1 MKTILFINDNKNIR
15 QEATD
20 ILLEEGYASLFAD
33 SCREGADVLN
43 KHIDDVVMVIL
54 DINLLVEHGIEIYDE
69 IKAINPNLPVVTTST
84 AGHYRPRLGSDK
96 KLVRYARGDVDYD
109 WTTDDGKRIMDDG
122 T

>member
-15 QEATD
+15 REATD
-20 ILLEEGYASLFAD
+20 ILLEDGYASIFAD
-33 SCREGADVLN
+33 NCSQGAQMLN
-43 KHIDDVVMVIL
+43 EHIDGVVMVIL

-96 KLVRYARGDVDYD
+96 KLVKYSEGDVNFDQ
-109 WTTDDGKRIMDDG
+109 
-122 T
+122 

>member
-20 ILLEEGYASLFAD
+20 VLLEDGYASIFAD
-33 SCREGADVLN
+33 SCKQGAQMLN
-43 KHIDDVVMVIL
+43 EHIDDVVMVIL

-69 IKAINPNLPVVTTST
+69 IKVINPKLPVVTTST

-96 KLVRYARGDVDYD
+96 KMVRYGEGDVNFD
-109 WTTDDGKRIMDDG
+109 R
-122 T
+122 